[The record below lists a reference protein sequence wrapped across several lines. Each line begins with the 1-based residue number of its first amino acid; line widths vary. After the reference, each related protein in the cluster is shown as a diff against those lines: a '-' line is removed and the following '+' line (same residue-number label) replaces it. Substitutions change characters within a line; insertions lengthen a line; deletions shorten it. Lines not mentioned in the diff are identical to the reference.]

1 MHQIHH
7 PVRPTVRFAGCS
19 VSEAPK
25 EQERRPPLRR
35 PARAALTRLVV
46 CCVLALTACDSGPS
60 DAKLAA
66 DAAEWFCGVS
76 RACDFVDVRTEVE
89 SRAQTAED
97 RMEVD
102 VSITFTRN
110 EKELSGGKR
119 LDLQLDRAMQRYG
132 RSKGNPLSDFLL
144 SSSGTSESMQVT
156 FEFVRRGDDWLL
168 RAATDVQPPH

>member
-1 MHQIHH
+1 MYRIHRLA
-7 PVRPTVRFAGCS
+7 RPTVRFAGCS

-25 EQERRPPLRR
+25 ERERRPPLQR
-35 PARAALTRLVV
+35 PARFALTGWVV
-46 CCVLALTACDSGPS
+46 GCVLALTACDSGPS

-66 DAAEWFCGVS
+66 DATEWFCGVS
-76 RACDFVDVRTEVE
+76 LACDFVDVQTEVE
-89 SRAQTAED
+89 SRTQTAED

-102 VSITFTRN
+102 VGITFTRN

-132 RSKGNPLSDFLL
+132 RKGNPLADFLL

-156 FEFVRRGDDWLL
+156 AGCRPRPLHQFRTHRRP
-168 RAATDVQPPH
+168 RCRIP